1 MQCFQPGPDLN
12 LLLEERRKKH
22 AWVFQNMTWAQQLC
36 TTLAAA
42 TILSEHILRLKTD
55 IFLGY
60 LRYFWCFRCRH
71 DDEISLIECLKKRI
85 ILKWDTNLCSVE
97 KDLGHVLASSD
108 VDAVNVEVC
117 RLEGHNFAQEVI
129 RHDSQ
134 QPEVVRLARCRRV
147 DGHDDGRGARVRRH
161 LGREVGLD
169 LERVFDEPE
178 KVFGAVQRVTFQPN
192 VEIWKK
198 DPRCPNSV
206 SQKQFWHKRTNSVH
220 PEEKVAR
227 QFFSIKSVPKIK
239 SGRRSLVAW
248 ALLVAQVVARRTM
261 SREVSGSNLP

>member
-60 LRYFWCFRCRH
+60 LRYFWCFRCLH
-71 DDEISLIECLKKRI
+71 DDEISLIEWLKKRI
-85 ILKWDTNLCSVE
+85 ILKWDTSLCSVE

-192 VEIWKK
+192 VEIWSKK
-198 DPRCPNSV
+198 KIPGVLIRFHRNNFGTNAQIPSIPRKKLLGNFSV
-206 SQKQFWHKRTNSVH
+206 LNQSPKLNRAKQAGH
-220 PEEKVAR
+220 
-227 QFFSIKSVPKIK
+227 
-239 SGRRSLVAW
+239 SLHGLCW
-248 ALLVAQVVARRTM
+248 
-261 SREVSGSNLP
+261 